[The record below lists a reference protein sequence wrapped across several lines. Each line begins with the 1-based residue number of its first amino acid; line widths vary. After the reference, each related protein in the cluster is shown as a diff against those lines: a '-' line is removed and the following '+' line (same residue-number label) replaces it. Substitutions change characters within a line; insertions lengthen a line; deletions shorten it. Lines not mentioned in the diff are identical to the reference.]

1 MSTIFLTA
9 PNTHDNIANIVMKSS
24 WEAVKT
30 LQLNS
35 HETSS
40 NNKIRTFRDWKA
52 LKTGISGLFVFVFPA
67 YDETSWKGM
76 VMLSQKTN
84 EFQIIIKP

>member
-40 NNKIRTFRDWKA
+40 SSGLVQMQVFLPLFMRF
-52 LKTGISGLFVFVFPA
+52 LLMISGTRSVMGKRENM
-67 YDETSWKGM
+67 ETERK
-76 VMLSQKTN
+76 
-84 EFQIIIKP
+84 

>member
-24 WEAVKT
+24 WEVVKT

-35 HETSS
+35 HETSL
-40 NNKIRTFRDWKA
+40 NNGCEINKRSKKIINEGGRKEKV
-52 LKTGISGLFVFVFPA
+52 LLSLFIVR
-67 YDETSWKGM
+67 
-76 VMLSQKTN
+76 
-84 EFQIIIKP
+84 

>member
-35 HETSS
+35 HETSL
-40 NNKIRTFRDWKA
+40 NN
-52 LKTGISGLFVFVFPA
+52 G
-67 YDETSWKGM
+67 
-76 VMLSQKTN
+76 QKTSDAHFTRVSEVLLCLLALFWLYLRN
-84 EFQIIIKP
+84 FDR

>member
-35 HETSS
+35 HETSLS
-40 NNKIRTFRDWKA
+40 DEMN
-52 LKTGISGLFVFVFPA
+52 LKKPLFMLVVSKFV
-67 YDETSWKGM
+67 
-76 VMLSQKTN
+76 
-84 EFQIIIKP
+84 

>member
-1 MSTIFLTA
+1 MISFMINKYSYSEYILSTIFLTA

-35 HETSS
+35 HETSLNS
-40 NNKIRTFRDWKA
+40 
-52 LKTGISGLFVFVFPA
+52 
-67 YDETSWKGM
+67 
-76 VMLSQKTN
+76 
-84 EFQIIIKP
+84 

>member
-35 HETSS
+35 HETSLNDEMDFKNLVFMRVS
-40 NNKIRTFRDWKA
+40 SK
-52 LKTGISGLFVFVFPA
+52 FV
-67 YDETSWKGM
+67 
-76 VMLSQKTN
+76 
-84 EFQIIIKP
+84 

>member
-35 HETSS
+35 HETSLS
-40 NNKIRTFRDWKA
+40 DEMDFKNLVFMRA
-52 LKTGISGLFVFVFPA
+52 ASEFV
-67 YDETSWKGM
+67 
-76 VMLSQKTN
+76 
-84 EFQIIIKP
+84 

>member
-1 MSTIFLTA
+1 EYILSTIFLTA

-35 HETSS
+35 HETSL
-40 NNKIRTFRDWKA
+40 NKKMELGNPAFMRV
-52 LKTGISGLFVFVFPA
+52 SGLFVCGVS
-67 YDETSWKGM
+67 T
-76 VMLSQKTN
+76 V
-84 EFQIIIKP
+84 

>member
-35 HETSS
+35 HETSL
-40 NNKIRTFRDWKA
+40 NKKVNPYKA
-52 LKTGISGLFVFVFPA
+52 WLNSDKELI
-67 YDETSWKGM
+67 Y
-76 VMLSQKTN
+76 LSTVS
-84 EFQIIIKP
+84 